1 LNSTLEAQNISDIDT
16 FDDILLG
23 ILQSEDLRL
32 EMEGMRDSMLQYLF
46 QQIDDNNNGAT
57 EQQ

>member
-57 EQQ
+57 EQ